1 MLPNKHE
8 LHTTSTSLTHRTSC
22 QRPTKQNQ
30 KYPGTYQIKRRQSCR
45 KYNSSKAGD
54 SGTYQIKLRQSCRK
68 YNSRKA
74 GDFVAPLRIA
84 CGRHMLPIK
93 HKLHTASAPHITSTH
108 NNTKSTKPWNS
119 PKKESSIL
127 QEIQHHQGWR
137 LGCSSAH
144 RMRTSHATDQ
154 TQTSHSIYTTHHV
167 NAQQHKIKRTL
178 ELTKRSV
185 VNAAGNT
192 TPARLVISFLFCAS
206 HADVTCYRSN
216 TNFTQHPLPTSRQ
229 RTTTQNQKYTGT
241 HQIKL
246 RQSCRKYNSS
256 RAGDSVAPLRIACR
270 RHMLPI
276 KHKFHTTSKNHAR
289 YTSRQRSTTQN

>member
-30 KYPGTYQIKRRQSCR
+30 KYPGTHQIKRRQSCR
-45 KYNSSKAGD
+45 KYS
-54 SGTYQIKLRQSCRK
+54 TRK
-68 YNSRKA
+68 VQQTVRK
-74 GDFVAPLRIA
+74 VMVVILRIA
-84 CGRHMLPIK
+84 CRRHMLPIK
-93 HKLHTASAPHITSTH
+93 HKLHTASTPHITSMH

-167 NAQQHKIKRTL
+167 NAQHRKINKTL
-178 ELTKRSV
+178 ELTK
-185 VNAAGNT
+185 
-192 TPARLVISFLFCAS
+192 
-206 HADVTCYRSN
+206 
-216 TNFTQHPLPTSRQ
+216 
-229 RTTTQNQKYTGT
+229 
-241 HQIKL
+241 
-246 RQSCRKYNSS
+246 
-256 RAGDSVAPLRIACR
+256 
-270 RHMLPI
+270 
-276 KHKFHTTSKNHAR
+276 
-289 YTSRQRSTTQN
+289 

>member
-1 MLPNKHE
+1 MKL
-8 LHTTSTSLTHRTSC
+8 
-22 QRPTKQNQ
+22 
-30 KYPGTYQIKRRQSCR
+30 RQSCR

-74 GDFVAPLRIA
+74 GDCIVALRIA
-84 CGRHMLPIK
+84 CRRHMLPIK
-93 HKLHTASAPHITSTH
+93 HKLPTTSTSL
-108 NNTKSTKPWNS
+108 T
-119 PKKESSIL
+119 
-127 QEIQHHQGWR
+127 
-137 LGCSSAH
+137 H
-144 RMRTSHATDQ
+144 R
-154 TQTSHSIYTTHHV
+154 
-167 NAQQHKIKRTL
+167 
-178 ELTKRSV
+178 
-185 VNAAGNT
+185 
-192 TPARLVISFLFCAS
+192 
-206 HADVTCYRSN
+206 
-216 TNFTQHPLPTSRQ
+216 TSRQ
-229 RTTTQNQKYTGT
+229 CTTTQNQKYTGT